1 METTTVTADLFISVE
16 GWARGEHS
24 PGYFGYFGPE
34 LERWISDELSRPQH
48 VLMGRRTYEALAAV
62 ASDVRDE
69 GYQGMTRLTTT
80 VFSRTLQGVDW
91 PNATIESRDAVESVR
106 LLKDATDVP
115 LRTMGSISVVQQLL
129 NAGLVDRLRLM
140 IFPLLVGPSGR
151 EWAFEGVGES
161 ELALADVRVLDGR
174 ILLAEYAPTG
184 RPIPS

>member
-1 METTTVTADLFISVE
+1 MEASTVTADLFISVE

-24 PGYFGYFGPE
+24 PGY
-34 LERWISDELSRPQH
+34 
-48 VLMGRRTYEALAAV
+48 
-62 ASDVRDE
+62 
-69 GYQGMTRLTTT
+69 
-80 VFSRTLQGVDW
+80 
-91 PNATIESRDAVESVR
+91 
-106 LLKDATDVP
+106 
-115 LRTMGSISVVQQLL
+115 
-129 NAGLVDRLRLM
+129 M